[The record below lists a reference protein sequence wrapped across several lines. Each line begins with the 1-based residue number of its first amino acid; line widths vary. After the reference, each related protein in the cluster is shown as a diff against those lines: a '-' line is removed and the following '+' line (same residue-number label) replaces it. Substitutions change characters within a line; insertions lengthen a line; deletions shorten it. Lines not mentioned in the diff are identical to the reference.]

1 MPVFINKVV
10 LGYGHIT
17 LVSILPIAVWSL
29 CQQSSCHQVYGP
41 VIHKSETIYFGHC
54 TEEVCK
60 PMFYT
65 ECYIN
70 SNDYITIQRKHWTL
84 PSAENESPKMLSFSL
99 SLKIH
104 QRWWQSGVKYPG
116 AGPLQPRVEHIST
129 TLWRHPVITNQY
141 LINLTREF
149 NTYKIK
155 HKSTRE
161 LLTREFNTYKI
172 KHKSNPKGQG
182 SKGPQMGSLTWNSG
196 ISSPLG
202 VRVTGHVLYH
212 CSLITITH
220 YHFSIVFSI
229 YDTQLYML
237 SFFLT
242 FFKLKYSWFTMIQ
255 VYSKVIQLHFYIQ
268 ISSFSDSFPWQVITR
283 Y

>member
-155 HKSTRE
+155 HKS
-161 LLTREFNTYKI
+161 
-172 KHKSNPKGQG
+172 NPKGQG

-212 CSLITITH
+212 CSLITIT
-220 YHFSIVFSI
+220 
-229 YDTQLYML
+229 L
-237 SFFLT
+237 SFLDCFLYIW
-242 FFKLKYSWFTMIQ
+242 YSAIYAF
-255 VYSKVIQLHFYIQ
+255 LF
-268 ISSFSDSFPWQVITR
+268 
-283 Y
+283 